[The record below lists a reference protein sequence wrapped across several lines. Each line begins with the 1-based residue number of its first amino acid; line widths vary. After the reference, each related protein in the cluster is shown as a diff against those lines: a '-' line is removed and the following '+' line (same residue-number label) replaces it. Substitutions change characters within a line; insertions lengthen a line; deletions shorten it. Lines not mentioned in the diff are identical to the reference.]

1 MIGDCT
7 VSTDGNE
14 PFCFVGMIA
23 GTGSLFL
30 TGVSG
35 GKGLFVTVA
44 GGIFAVGGAMGFSTT
59 GTD

>member
-1 MIGDCT
+1 
-7 VSTDGNE
+7 
-14 PFCFVGMIA
+14 MIA